1 LLVEHGDHALT
12 PAIRKILVHLPLN
25 RVSIYLPFP
34 YALSVIRDA
43 DRMAYLKTPRTQV
56 YIPANTYVLRT
67 RTLIAAVLAVILAQ
81 MALAIPA
88 SLNGLFQQDL
98 GTSSAQLTWISD
110 AFLIP
115 VCMLEL
121 TFGVLGDLFGRKRL
135 LVGGALVL
143 ALGEVIALLTPG
155 ASVPTST
162 RALVLW
168 TGMAIAGLGAAAI
181 FPTSLAMI
189 AAGTHTAAS
198 RVRSVSIWATA
209 LSVGNCASPVLGGL
223 AAKLKFGSDPLAG
236 WRWAFLVVLALAVIS
251 VVVSATAAVDSSSP
265 EGRSLDWP
273 GQLTIAVALFA
284 LLYAVVQ
291 GPTTGWRSW
300 QVIVPFAV
308 AVISLVLFVR
318 TERKSETPLLRLDF
332 FRDRNLAVASVV
344 TVIGMFAFLG
354 IAYSTSIRLSAIQ
367 GFSPLKTAL
376 AFLCLNLT
384 ALIQLPITIRLLRR
398 HTARWPLT
406 AALALMAA
414 GAFWAAAVPAA
425 DLSLVAVIPAFIL
438 VGIGFGLALAAL
450 STVAVSTPPTHLAGM
465 ASGTT
470 NMLRDFGFT
479 LGPAVIGAVA
489 LSQAAAEIRRKL
501 AASTALRKQLA
512 AFIASPAH
520 VPAAQRSSVA
530 AAVHA
535 VQSGPLGA
543 NAVPATV
550 TQPGGHV
557 VPFNPL
563 KSIAFDALSHSYSLG
578 FVLSGTAALLAA
590 LLTALAMRPNADDA
604 VLDLELLDE

>member
-1 LLVEHGDHALT
+1 
-12 PAIRKILVHLPLN
+12 
-25 RVSIYLPFP
+25 
-34 YALSVIRDA
+34 
-43 DRMAYLKTPRTQV
+43 MAYLQTSRTSA
-56 YIPANTYVLRT
+56 YIPSNAYVLRL
-67 RTLIAAVLAVILAQ
+67 RTLIAAILAVILAQ

-98 GTSSAQLTWISD
+98 GPSSAQLTWISD

-115 VCMLEL
+115 VCILEL
-121 TFGVLGDLFGRKRL
+121 SFGVLGDLFGRKRL

-143 ALGEVIALLTPG
+143 AAGEVIAALTPG
-155 ASVPTST
+155 AGVPTGT
-162 RALVLW
+162 RLLVLW
-168 TGMAIAGLGAAAI
+168 AGLAIAGCGAAAV

-189 AAGTHTAAS
+189 AAGTHTAAA
-198 RVRSVSIWATA
+198 RTRSVAIWATA

-236 WRWAFLVVLALAVIS
+236 WRWAFLVVMALAVIS
-251 VVVSATAAVDSSSP
+251 AVVSITAAVDSSSP

-273 GQLTIAVALFA
+273 GQFTIAVALFA

-291 GPTTGWRSW
+291 GPTFGWRSW
-300 QVIVPFAV
+300 QVVLPLV
-308 AVISLVLFVR
+308 AAAIFLLLFVR
-318 TERKSETPLLRLDF
+318 TERRSQTPLLRLDF
-332 FRDRNLAVASVV
+332 FRDRNFAVASIV

-367 GFSPLKTAL
+367 GFSPLKTAI
-376 AFLCLNLT
+376 AFLCLNLM
-384 ALIQLPITIRLLRR
+384 ALVQLPITIRLLRR
-398 HTARWPLT
+398 HSARWPLS
-406 AALALMAA
+406 AALVIMAA
-414 GAFWAAAVPAA
+414 GAFWVAAVPASN
-425 DLSLVAVIPAFIL
+425 LSLASVIPAFIL

-489 LSQAAAEIRRKL
+489 LSQAAAQIRQKL
-501 AASTALRKQLA
+501 AASPALRKQLS
-512 AFIASPAH
+512 AFTASPAH
-520 VPAAQRSSVA
+520 AHGAQRA
-530 AAVHA
+530 ALEGAVHA

-543 NAVPATV
+543 NAVP
-550 TQPGGHV
+550 G
-557 VPFNPL
+557 NPL

-578 FVLSGTAALLAA
+578 FVLSGSAALLAA
-590 LLTALAMRPNADDA
+590 LLAGLAMRAHADDA
-604 VLDLELLDE
+604 ILDLELLDE

>member
-1 LLVEHGDHALT
+1 MSY
-12 PAIRKILVHLPLN
+12 P
-25 RVSIYLPFP
+25 
-34 YALSVIRDA
+34 
-43 DRMAYLKTPRTQV
+43 KTAVRRT
-56 YIPANTYVLRT
+56 YIPTGVYVLRP

-110 AFLIP
+110 SFLIP

-143 ALGEVIALLTPG
+143 AMGEIIGVLTPG
-155 ASVPTST
+155 AAAST
-162 RALVLW
+162 DTRMVVLYTGEAL
-168 TGMAIAGLGAAAI
+168 AGLGAAAI
-181 FPTSLAMI
+181 FPTSLAML
-189 AAGTHTAAS
+189 AAGTHTAAD
-198 RVRSVSIWATA
+198 RVRSVSIWAAA
-209 LSVGNCASPVLGGL
+209 LSIGNCASPALGGL
-223 AAKLKFGSDPLAG
+223 AARLKFGSDPLAG
-236 WRWAFLVVLALAVIS
+236 WRWAFLVVMTLALIS
-251 VVVSATAAVDSSSP
+251 AVVSATAAVNSSSP

-273 GQLTIAVALFA
+273 GQLTIAIALFA

-291 GPTTGWRSW
+291 GPTSGWLNW
-300 QVIVPFAV
+300 QVLGGFVVAAV
-308 AVISLVLFVR
+308 FLGLFISA
-318 TERKSETPLLRLDF
+318 ERRSEAPLLRLDF
-332 FRDRNLAVASVV
+332 FRDRNFAVASIV

-354 IAYSTSIRLSAIQ
+354 VAYSTSIRLSAIQ
-367 GFSPLKTAL
+367 GFTPLKTSI
-376 AFLCLNLT
+376 AFLCLNGM
-384 ALIQLPITIRLLRR
+384 ALVQLPITIRLLRR

-406 AALALMAA
+406 AGFVLMAA
-414 GAFWAAAVPAA
+414 GAIWASAIPAS
-425 DLSLVAVIPAFIL
+425 DMSLGPVIPGWIL
-438 VGIGFGLALAAL
+438 VGIGFGLALSAL

-501 AASTALRKQLA
+501 AASATLRKSVA
-512 AFIASPAH
+512 AFYASPAH
-520 VPAAQRSSVA
+520 VPAAQRASVA
-530 AAVHA
+530 GAVHA

-550 TQPGGHV
+550 TQPNGQV
-557 VPFNPL
+557 LPFNPL
-563 KSIAFDALSHSYSLG
+563 KQVAFDALSHSYALG
-578 FVLSGTAALLAA
+578 FLLSGAAALVAA
-590 LLTALAMRPNADDA
+590 LLTATAMRAQADDSL
-604 VLDLELLDE
+604 LDLELLDE